1 MKKKKT
7 NKVIDENKKLVVALT
22 EKIKQHRK
30 IEIGDGFEKDGELFK
45 TTYKFN
51 AKSMTK
57 NQYTKLFALYDF
69 IKENPSLNEDDV
81 RKVLNSNCMSFAF
94 LLECDRTIDNF
105 LYELKKH
112 GPVSMAH
119 EIERQQK
126 SIEKWAKRHL

>member
-30 IEIGDGFEKDGELFK
+30 REIGDGFEKDGELFK
-45 TTYKFN
+45 TTFKFN

-57 NQYTKLFALYDF
+57 NQYTKLFALYEF
-69 IKENPSLNEDDV
+69 IKENPNLSENDIRTIIYSKNV
-81 RKVLNSNCMSFAF
+81 SFSF
-94 LLECDRTIDNF
+94 LVECDKKIDNF